1 MRKGVKMRKGSLRN
15 TLCLYQ
21 EAVRQA
27 GKKGLPM
34 RLRLF
39 TFLFLFLG
47 AIMLGVLVML
57 FASGVFQGDLSEH
70 KALLQKELDHFSSGI
85 DKEFGSIAVHTYNL
99 AEELSMRLERS
110 LQRQGSSA
118 QVQSLQDQ
126 PEVLEQ
132 LLAEALSP
140 LKGALERS
148 DASGVFLLLDT
159 TVNPALPGADT
170 SRACLYLKNMEPNIV
185 NNTGANLRFV
195 LGPISIAREN
205 GIAILPQWQM
215 ELDTG
220 RLPYFREVM
229 DTANGSSRP
238 TSRLYRWSETIT
250 LPGSSE
256 RRMLC
261 AAPIR
266 RADGAVLGACG
277 FEVSEMLFKLAHG
290 PISGEYQYLSTSLSP
305 IAGDSLRLSG
315 GLYAGVP
322 PNVTGENT
330 DMRILQEGGTFH
342 SYRQPDGSAYAG
354 LHKTVSLYPTDSAFG
369 AEKWAATLILPAPV
383 LDALIS
389 VQNQRLVMSL
399 FLLMVVD
406 IALAVFLSRRYIR
419 PVAAALEQIRNPRA
433 AVKTKIPEIDDLI
446 AFLAAQDAAGAKTK
460 AAAVPVAVEEH
471 SALYREFIHNIALLS
486 KAERRVFDLY
496 IEGYSAQEI
505 ADILTVSIN
514 TVKTHN
520 RRIYIK
526 LNVTSYKELMVFIE
540 MMKEATG
547 GNARE

>member
-1 MRKGVKMRKGSLRN
+1 MCKGVKMRKGSLRN

-27 GKKGLPM
+27 GSKGLPM

-39 TFLFLFLG
+39 TFLFLFLS
-47 AIMLGVLVML
+47 AIMLGVLVVL
-57 FASGVFQGDLSEH
+57 FASGVFQGDLSEN
-70 KALLQKELDHFSSGI
+70 KALLQKELDHFSGGI

-99 AEELSMRLERS
+99 AEELSVSLGRS

-118 QVQSLQDQ
+118 QPLQDQ
-126 PEVLEQ
+126 PELLKQ

-148 DASGVFLLLDT
+148 DASGVFLLLDA

-220 RLPYFREVM
+220 KLPYFREVM
-229 DTANGSSRP
+229 DTADDSPLPS
-238 TSRLYRWSETIT
+238 SRLYRWSETIT

-266 RADGAVLGACG
+266 GAGGVVIGVCG

-290 PISGEYQYLSTSLSP
+290 PIGAEYQYLSTSLSP

-322 PNVTGENT
+322 PNVTGKNT
-330 DMRILQEGGTFH
+330 DMRILQESGTFH
-342 SYRQPDGSAYAG
+342 SYEQSDGSAYAG
-354 LHKTVSLYPTDSAFG
+354 LHKMVSLYPADSAFR
-369 AEKWAATLILPAPV
+369 AEKWAATLMLPAPV

-389 VQNQRLVMSL
+389 AQNQRLAMSL
-399 FLLMVVD
+399 FLLMTVD
-406 IALAVFLSRRYIR
+406 LALAVFLSRRYIR
-419 PVAAALEQIRNPRA
+419 PVAAALDQIRNPRA